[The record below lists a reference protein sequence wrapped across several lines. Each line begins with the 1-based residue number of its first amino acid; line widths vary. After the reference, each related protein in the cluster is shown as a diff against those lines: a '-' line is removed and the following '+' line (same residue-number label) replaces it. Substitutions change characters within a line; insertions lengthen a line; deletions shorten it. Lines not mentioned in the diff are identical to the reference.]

1 MHPRGRSGKAR
12 ALRTLGALL
21 WAQAVAAAVA
31 PGGVPPPL
39 EIHVVPHSHCDA
51 GYKKTFD
58 GYLGAEVSSIL
69 SSVTQALD
77 ADPKR
82 KFIWSESSFL
92 EGWLRGGAGEGEA
105 EVFRGLVTA
114 GQVEIVGGGWIMH
127 DEAITTHAAQ
137 LRQMQVG
144 HVEVLK
150 RFFGDT
156 FRVKH
161 GWQID
166 PFGQSAFTPSLMA
179 LAGMESW
186 VTNRVGDSRKED
198 MKKTKSLQFVWHGN
212 SELSPF
218 DSEVLTHVL
227 DAHYKCPPGLDWE
240 KNPDPSQDPA
250 PPVTNA
256 NVQAMS
262 DAYVQAAL
270 ERSMHYQG
278 KSVLVPFGQDF
289 RFQNASLQFDNMDA
303 IVSFVN
309 RNKKR
314 YIEKYGRDVSIRYST
329 LADYFDGLYDENLTF
344 PRREEGSLLPLV
356 NDGHRAWTG
365 FYSGYPNLK
374 RLSGEVEQLVNTA
387 DVMHALSLFN
397 SQELGREVTAWMAW
411 SRRQASIMQ
420 HHDALPGTGY
430 PFNNADYIYRL
441 KESRRLAYNVLSEAV
456 AAGGRL
462 RGPWPGPV
470 GVSETVVTEIISVNS
485 LLQRRH
491 ELVRVVVTR
500 PDVIV
505 KGEDGAP
512 IASQVTKLETE
523 EGAYE
528 LQWTAAVPALG
539 FSAQE
544 LATCTV
550 SKWTDPPY
558 PKPPEGCAS
567 ASSIVKGV
575 PGMEISNSRYRVALE
590 DGLAVTLASAGVDGA
605 GAFKASVS
613 FAEYVSAEDTVY
625 VFQGLEGRR
634 SAAAEVDSAEVRTG
648 PITSSVT
655 VSYSNSVELVA
666 TIATAPQDLDDL
678 FDLKISVPPLKHGTN
693 FVVVLN
699 TDVQSRGS
707 SSFVNGYQREQWE
720 NDPERPVGENYRPL
734 VGLATLEDGQTR
746 LSVMSRS
753 PLGFASGKPGE
764 MEVMLHRRA
773 DGPASGNVVRGD
785 DPSRATQELFLHAA
799 PSGTA
804 GARRARLLSRKL
816 SEKIQLLQEPQSP
829 ALQSFPPVEPGPL
842 DFRFPYGSFSAVEL
856 PEEVSLLSLR
866 FAPGPSLHLQLEH
879 ILGKLEGGREVQLP
893 VEGILRP
900 SAAFRWKA
908 QEMSAT
914 FMTTAATARGR
925 RMWDTQAERHAGRGL
940 PSPCL
945 SESDGVQIVS
955 LSPKRICSLR
965 LIPQPS

>member
-1 MHPRGRSGKAR
+1 MHPRGGSGQAR
-12 ALRTLGALL
+12 ALSTLGVLL

-31 PGGVPPPL
+31 PGGLPPPL

-51 GYKKTFD
+51 GYKKTFA
-58 GYLGAEVSSIL
+58 GYLGAEVNSIL
-69 SSVTQALD
+69 SSVTKALD

-82 KFIWSESSFL
+82 RFIWSEASFL
-92 EGWLRGGAGEGEA
+92 HGWLGGGAGEGEA
-105 EVFRGLVTA
+105 ELFRGLVA
-114 GQVEIVGGGWIMH
+114 SGQVEIVGGGWIMH

-150 RFFGDT
+150 PFFGEA
-156 FRVKH
+156 FRVNH

-198 MKKTKSLQFVWHGN
+198 MKKAKSLQFVWQGN
-212 SELSPF
+212 SEMSPA

-227 DAHYKCPPGLDWE
+227 DEHYESPSGFDWE

-250 PPVTNA
+250 PPVTSA

-262 DAYVQAAL
+262 DAYVQVAL
-270 ERSMHYQG
+270 ERSMHYRG

-314 YIEKYGRDVSIRYST
+314 YTEKHGRDVSIRYST
-329 LADYFDGLYDENLTF
+329 LADYFDGLHDEKLTF
-344 PRREEGSLLPLV
+344 PRREESSLLPLV
-356 NDGHRAWTG
+356 DGGHRAWTG

-397 SQELGREVTAWMAW
+397 SQEFDREVTAWMTW

-441 KESRRLAYNVLSEAV
+441 KESRRLAYSVLSEAIAV
-456 AAGGRL
+456 DGRL

-470 GVSETVVTEIISVNS
+470 SVSETVVTEIVAVNS
-485 LLQRRH
+485 LLQRRQ
-491 ELVRVVVTR
+491 ELVRVVVSR

-505 KGEDGAP
+505 KGKDGSP
-512 IASQVTKLETE
+512 LASQVTKLGTE

-528 LQWTAAVPALG
+528 LQWAAEVPALG
-539 FSAQE
+539 FSAHE
-544 LATCTV
+544 LTTCTV
-550 SKWTDPPY
+550 SQWTDPPY
-558 PKPPEGCAS
+558 PEPPKGCAA
-567 ASSIVKGV
+567 ASSIKKGV
-575 PGMEISNSRYRVALE
+575 PGMEISNSRYRLVLE
-590 DGLAVTLASAGVDGA
+590 DDLALRLASAGVGGA
-605 GAFKASVS
+605 GAFRAIVS
-613 FAEYVSAEDTVY
+613 FADYVSAEDTVY

-634 SAAAEVDSAEVRTG
+634 SAAVEVDTVEVRTG
-648 PITSSVT
+648 PVTSSVT
-655 VSYSNSVELVA
+655 VSYSNSMELVA

-678 FDLKISVPPLKHGTN
+678 LKLKISVPPLGHGTN
-693 FVVVLN
+693 FVMVLKSDLQN
-699 TDVQSRGS
+699 RGS
-707 SSFVNGYQREQWE
+707 SSFVNGFQRERWE
-720 NDPERPVGENYRPL
+720 SDPGRPVGENYRPL
-734 VGLATLEDGQTR
+734 VGLATLEDEQTQ
-746 LSVMSRS
+746 LSIMSRS
-753 PLGFASGKPGE
+753 PLGFTSGKAGE

-785 DPSRATQELFLHAA
+785 DPSSAVQELFLHAA
-799 PSGTA
+799 PSGAA
-804 GARRARLLSRKL
+804 GARRARLLSRRL
-816 SEKIQLLQEPQSP
+816 LEKIQLLQEPQSP
-829 ALQSFPPVEPGPL
+829 ALYRFPPVEPDPL
-842 DFRFPYGSFSAVEL
+842 AFRFPSGESLAVEL
-856 PEEVSLLSLR
+856 PEEVSLVSLR
-866 FAPGPSLHLQLEH
+866 FAPGPSLHLQIENL
-879 ILGKLEGGREVQLP
+879 LGKVEGGREVHLH
-893 VEGILRP
+893 VEDILRP
-900 SAAFRWKA
+900 SAAFRWEA

-914 FMTTAATARGR
+914 FITTAAAARGR
-925 RMWDTQAERHAGRGL
+925 RMWDTQAKRWVGQL

-955 LSPKRICSLR
+955 LVPKRICSLR
-965 LIPQPS
+965 LIPQPR